1 MVDSSTEDKRELE
14 TRALR
19 SSILKDEKEYAKE
32 LFELEF
38 KAIGYLL
45 AANGAG
51 LAGSLSLLKDYNST
65 PQLKGTGFFIA
76 CFAFGFLCAIFS
88 FVAAQ
93 LHRSHIMQVFLDGV
107 SKDVDKTIWIVW
119 RALLP
124 QWLSAGSLMI
134 AIFGI
139 IYRFIWL

>member
-51 LAGSLSLLKDYNST
+51 LAGSLSLLKDYNIT
-65 PQLKGTGFFIA
+65 PQLKGIGFFIA
-76 CFAFGFLCAIFS
+76 CFAL
-88 FVAAQ
+88 
-93 LHRSHIMQVFLDGV
+93 
-107 SKDVDKTIWIVW
+107 W

-134 AIFGI
+134 AVFGI